1 MALGWHCVVSRP
13 QQEARAAVELAN
25 QGFRVFLPILDQKP
39 MFPRY
44 LFSQFDSEK
53 DPWGAIKSTRGCV
66 DLLKNGF
73 TPASVPDRVIE
84 AIMAYRP
91 RPIETPCESETDFR
105 AGDTVRI
112 TEGPLAGLS
121 GLFVA
126 DKRARTACLLDL
138 FGKKVEVPRDSLRAA

>member
-44 LFSQFDSEK
+44 LFSQFDSDK
-53 DPWGAIKSTRGCV
+53 DPWGLVKSTRGCV
-66 DLLKNGF
+66 DLLKTGF

-84 AIMAYRP
+84 AIMA
-91 RPIETPCESETDFR
+91 FR
-105 AGDTVRI
+105 APEQPVEADTEFAPKQVVRI
-112 TEGPLAGLS
+112 VEGPCTGLS
-121 GLFVA
+121 GIFQA
-126 DKRARTACLLDL
+126 SSKGRTMALLEIM
-138 FGKKVEVPRDSLRAA
+138 GKKVELPRASIRAA